1 MKKYF
6 ILLLLSYISVV
17 STAQKL
23 VKVGDGY
30 SSTSVNTTIFR
41 NNSIVT
47 HKGNQYIS
55 FYDAEGWLTIGK
67 RKLGSQNWTLS
78 RSQYRG
84 KVSDAH
90 NIISMMA
97 DGEGYLHVA
106 FDHHGNRLN
115 YCRSVAPE
123 SIQLAQK
130 ESMIAKDE
138 EDVTYPEF
146 YRLPSGDLLF
156 AYRSGASGRGN
167 LVLNRYSLNEHKWS
181 RVQDILI
188 DGENQRNAY
197 WQMYVD
203 KSGIIHLSWVWRETW
218 MVETNHDMCYA
229 CSKDG
234 GESWERS
241 DGTKYQL
248 PINAANA
255 EYAWRIPQNHELI
268 NQTSM
273 SADAQGNPY
282 IATYWRDGNDSIPQF
297 RMIWN
302 EKGKWHCDIV
312 GNRTTPF
319 SLKGGGTKMIPISR
333 PRMVVDGNRAFYIF
347 RDMERGSKA
356 SLAYKNDIHNGSE
369 QWTVI
374 DLTDF
379 SLNAWEP
386 SYDSELWKKN
396 KKLHIYIQ
404 QTNQGDGEKSVE
416 SAPTAVYVLEID
428 NLKRI
433 IK

>member
-90 NIISMMA
+90 NVISMMA
-97 DGEGYLHVA
+97 DGEGYLHIA

-167 LVLNRYSLNEHKWS
+167 LVLNRYNLKEHKWS

-229 CSKDG
+229 RSKDG

-302 EKGKWHCDIV
+302 EKGKWHCDKV

-356 SLAYKNDIHNGSE
+356 SLAYKNDIHNSSE

-416 SAPTAVYVLEID
+416 SVPTAVYVLEID